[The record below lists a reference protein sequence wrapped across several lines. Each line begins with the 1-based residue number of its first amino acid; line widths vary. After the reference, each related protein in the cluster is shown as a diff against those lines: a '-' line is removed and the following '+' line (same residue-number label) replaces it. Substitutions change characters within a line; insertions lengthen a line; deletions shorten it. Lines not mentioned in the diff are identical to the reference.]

1 MSKSKKNSKETGT
14 NQRELL
20 SLNKGSTMAS
30 VATVA
35 DESDEGKDNGVKPE
49 SKKSVKKITEKKSFE
64 DIFVDTFS
72 IQVDKKGKVKPASIS
87 KLDLKT
93 LCSTEEI
100 KDLRPEAVDAICK
113 NAVQSDITLGCLTE
127 IALSI
132 MELSSGSTRDTL
144 FSLCI
149 HIASGV
155 WINKHRGSINLFRD
169 ILSDEPTGSDCIQF
183 FENTLS
189 SMYQKRLQAVT
200 KKPIDAVSSVGVD
213 GDEGG
218 HQYTKGTL
226 ERQKI
231 NLQLIGVLWLLDQGK
246 VELQETVDYLFQ
258 WLNEST
264 TSKSTLR
271 DTSLF
276 LSSQILAP
284 EPRFIK
290 VLALL
295 MQKNSESIAQ
305 KQRAEALL
313 IEKSRQ
319 ILRLQEDL
327 STKQL
332 ELEQSLNKIDV
343 CRSDLEG
350 LKKQT
355 EDQQLNERAARTHLR
370 DSEGKVRA
378 KAFNL
383 LSEEVLEPLRLS
395 LAALQRDN
403 PKTESAIHQI
413 ELALESIE
421 RDIPW
426 FKE

>member
-1 MSKSKKNSKETGT
+1 MSKSKKNSKATGT
-14 NQRELL
+14 NQREVLT
-20 SLNKGSTMAS
+20 LNQGSTMAS
-30 VATVA
+30 VPTVA
-35 DESDEGKDNGVKPE
+35 DEPEQGKDHGVKPE
-49 SKKSVKKITEKKSFE
+49 SKKSVKKIAQKKSFE

-72 IQVDKKGKVKPASIS
+72 VQMDKKGKVKPASIS

-100 KDLRPEAVDAICK
+100 KDLGPEAVDAICK
-113 NAVQSDITLGCLTE
+113 NAVRTDPAFGCLTE
-127 IALSI
+127 VALSI
-132 MELSSGSTRDTL
+132 MELNSGSTRDTL

-155 WINKHRGSINLFRD
+155 WINKHRSSINLFRD
-169 ILSDEPTGSDCIQF
+169 IFSDEPAGSDCIQF
-183 FENTLS
+183 LENTLS

-200 KKPIDAVSSVGVD
+200 KKPIDAASSVGVG
-213 GDEGG
+213 GDEEGQ
-218 HQYTKGTL
+218 QYTKGTL
-226 ERQKI
+226 EKQKI

-246 VELQETVDYLFQ
+246 IDLEQTVDYLFQ

-264 TSKSTLR
+264 ASKSTLR

-276 LSSQILAP
+276 LLGQILAP

-295 MQKNSESIAQ
+295 MQKNSESIAHQ
-305 KQRAEALL
+305 QRAETLL
-313 IEKSRQ
+313 MERSRQ
-319 ILRLQEDL
+319 ISRLQEDL
-327 STKQL
+327 STKQQ
-332 ELEQSLNKIDV
+332 ELEQSMEKVDAY
-343 CRSDLEG
+343 RSDLKG